1 MVIHR
6 RRSAE
11 LGQAS
16 QTDSLR
22 PVSVGRALHRLAC
35 LAIGTGDRPTE
46 NRHRTVP
53 ETIPAPADDPIRR
66 TPAAARRLSAKA
78 ETTRTDLIGSIFS
91 GSVCLDFGEAG
102 APAALR
108 TSRHSRP
115 VAAGALPEVLGSS
128 VQSGPP
134 TRRQTRNR
142 RDTPAQAS
150 SSLTRTVWPYILELT

>member
-22 PVSVGRALHRLAC
+22 PVSVGRALRRLAC

-53 ETIPAPADDPIRR
+53 ETIPAPADDPIRC

-78 ETTRTDLIGSIFS
+78 ETTRTDLIGSTFL
-91 GSVCLDFGEAG
+91 GRSVSILAG
-102 APAALR
+102 LARPLRYVQADTVVRWQRERFRKFWARRSKADRRRGGRPATVEIRRLR
-108 TSRHSRP
+108 RRP
-115 VAAGALPEVLGSS
+115 A
-128 VQSGPP
+128 
-134 TRRQTRNR
+134 
-142 RDTPAQAS
+142 
-150 SSLTRTVWPYILELT
+150 